1 MPLPCNKAELLL
13 NFDSAYSKLIKE
25 LATIPEQDTRLPEI
39 EGKISACDLLAY
51 QIGWGRLL
59 LQWDKDELQGKPAQM
74 PAPGFKWNQLGL
86 LAQSFYTRHC
96 NSSLSQLHAEFAE
109 LAGQIRQ
116 FILDNEESTLF
127 EQDKRKWAGDKWP
140 IVKWIQVNTI
150 APYQSACSKLR
161 RWKKHQSLPAAE
173 RPSDSASAKP

>member
-25 LATIPEQDTRLPEI
+25 LATIPEQETRLPEI
-39 EGKISACDLLAY
+39 EGEISACDLLAY

-59 LQWDKDELQGKPAQM
+59 LQWDKDELQGKPSQM

-86 LAQSFYTRHC
+86 LAQSFYAHHC

-109 LAGQIRQ
+109 LAEQIRQ

-127 EQDKRKWAGDKWP
+127 EQGKRNWAGDKWP
-140 IVKWIQVNTI
+140 LVKWIQVNTI
-150 APYQSACSKLR
+150 APYQSARSKLR
-161 RWKKHQSLPAAE
+161 RWKKHQALPATE
-173 RPSDSASAKP
+173 HPSDSASAKP